1 LGEVTV
7 ASAFH
12 GIMLAFHPSDG
23 RIAGM
28 IQTVTRYYGNEATG
42 DLDGFSAY
50 AFCDQNRD
58 QNAIDFR
65 DGTHY
70 TCLKLAT
77 AQLY

>member
-1 LGEVTV
+1 
-7 ASAFH
+7 
-12 GIMLAFHPSDG
+12 
-23 RIAGM
+23 M